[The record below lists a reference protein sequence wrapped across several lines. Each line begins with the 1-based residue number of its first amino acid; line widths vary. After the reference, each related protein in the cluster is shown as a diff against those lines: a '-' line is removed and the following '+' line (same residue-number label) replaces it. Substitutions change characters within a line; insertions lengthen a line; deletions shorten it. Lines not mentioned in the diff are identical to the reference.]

1 MARVQNPSPAVQK
14 HVDKVVAEFVEGL
27 KKGQIPWAK
36 PWRTFGRPMPYN
48 GSTGKDYRGINAIAL
63 QMRSATNEFWTQ
75 KQAEKVGGKL
85 VDRWRRCDVIFQ
97 APMHGNKIIDEDE
110 SRDEAQDED
119 EEATGFLSATFAA
132 YPREAFEG
140 LPPSKYAGP
149 PPPPVD
155 SEGHKRS
162 PHVEA
167 AIKATRAKIK
177 EMQSD
182 QAFYS
187 PSADVV
193 VIPLIGQFTNAESY
207 YGTLWHELTHWSG
220 GPKRLKRQFGDKFG
234 DDKYAFEELVAE
246 LGAVFCCTALGVQVD
261 QIHHQSYVNHWIA
274 KLKSQPTYLMRAA
287 ALASQALEYL
297 LPDLHKPIEVAK
309 PKAKKAAK

>member
-27 KKGQIPWAK
+27 KKGQIPWVR

-48 GSTGKDYRGINAIAL
+48 GSTGKDYRGINALFL
-63 QMRSATNEFWTQ
+63 QMQSPTNEFWTE
-75 KQAEKVGGKL
+75 KQAQKVGGKL
-85 VDRWRRCDVIFQ
+85 IDRSRKCVVIFEAPMRGKDVIE
-97 APMHGNKIIDEDE
+97 PHED
-110 SRDEAQDED
+110 SDD
-119 EEATGFLSATFAA
+119 ATGFLSTTFAA

-155 SEGHKRS
+155 SKGHQRS

-177 EMQSD
+177 EIQSD

-187 PSADVV
+187 PSQDVV
-193 VIPLIGQFTNAESY
+193 VIPLIGQFTSAESY

-220 GPKRLKRQFGDKFG
+220 SAKRLKRDFGGKFG
-234 DDKYAFEELVAE
+234 DSKYAFEELVAE
-246 LGAVFCCTALGVQVD
+246 LGAAFCCTSLGIEGD
-261 QIHHQSYVNHWIA
+261 MLRHQAYINDWIT
-274 KLKSQPTYLMRAA
+274 KLQSQPTYLMRAA

-297 LPDLHKPIEVAK
+297 LPDLHKPVKAAK